1 MGQTCEGSPNRD
13 SAVYTSVYGARP
25 VSVLSRG
32 RPANPATL
40 GASGRSGLQRVS
52 GAVSPR
58 RCVRLAPSEGG
69 PRAIVEKGYRI
80 QFGSRPPRYNGVLL
94 TVVHPEQALVMEQEV
109 KSLLAKNAIEQVY
122 PPDRASGFYSRY
134 FIVPK
139 KDGGLRPILD
149 LRLLNQD
156 HFSWGGMGFGH
167 DASLS
172 FARSC
177 SQHPRSHFGAKA
189 RPVTHWGSALAP
201 TLQIS
206 APDPPVVS
214 GEITLS
220 EGDVYTRDSEY
231 WSRHP
236 VEAGAEARG
245 MEASPGGGGAHMG
258 MLWPSR
264 SGSVRFS
271 VHDALSTMVLPYS
284 SSPPGVG
291 RYGTDV
297 AEATSVRLSPCCS
310 APRSSGES
318 PPGRSKSTSRSS
330 TLAESNLVCGPD
342 SSPRRFSLG
351 DPDQERPSIS
361 GRGHYISPPARD
373 LEALGVASEGAQLI
387 ESGLSTEV
395 VETILSS
402 RAPATRKL
410 YRLKW
415 NVFSSWCYQHQ
426 CDPVHCSV
434 GSVLEFLQ
442 DRFASGLCP
451 STLKVYV
458 AAISAFHAQVGGASL
473 GRDPLI
479 SRFLRGTLRLRP
491 ATRSRVP
498 AWDLAIVLEG
508 LSRAPFEPLDLVSE
522 KFLSFKTTFLL
533 AISSLKRVGDLQ
545 ALSVSPTC
553 LEFAPGMVK
562 AFLYPKQGYVP
573 KVPTVVPR
581 PIVLQAFCP
590 PPFASSDQEKSN
602 LLCPVRALD
611 TYVHRTSSFR
621 KSDQLFVC
629 FGSPKIGL
637 PATKQT
643 LSKWIVGAILL
654 AYESSD
660 LPCPLGVRAHST
672 RSMVASRALLSGAS
686 LQDVCDAAGWSS
698 PLTFVRFY
706 SLDLDATPGSQVFN
720 SRGVGFSV

>member
-69 PRAIVEKGYRI
+69 PRAVSSGGSCASASGPRTSCSNYTRGQPREAGSLSRMSDRMEKSAEYISMG
-80 QFGSRPPRYNGVLL
+80 YNGVLL

-109 KSLLAKNAIEQVY
+109 KPLLAKNAIEQVY

-189 RPVTHWGSALAP
+189 RPVTHCK
-201 TLQIS
+201 T
-206 APDPPVVS
+206 VR
-214 GEITLS
+214 EI
-220 EGDVYTRDSEY
+220 
-231 WSRHP
+231 
-236 VEAGAEARG
+236 
-245 MEASPGGGGAHMG
+245 
-258 MLWPSR
+258 
-264 SGSVRFS
+264 
-271 VHDALSTMVLPYS
+271 
-284 SSPPGVG
+284 VG
-291 RYGTDV
+291 
-297 AEATSVRLSPCCS
+297 
-310 APRSSGES
+310 SSGES

-361 GRGHYISPPARD
+361 GKGHYISPPARD

-508 LSRAPFEPLDLVSE
+508 LSRAPFEPLDSVSE